1 MKTTVGFALTGS
13 FCTFD
18 KALAQMEELVR
29 RGFDVLP
36 ILSYCAA
43 EMDTRFFTAR
53 EVKQRVEAITGRA
66 PLCTLQA
73 VEPLGPKRITDVF
86 VVAPI
91 TGNSLAKLAAG
102 IYDTPPLLGVK
113 SHLRAQRPVV
123 LAISTN
129 DGLSSAAQ
137 NIGRLLN
144 RKGMFFVPFA
154 QDDPYK
160 KPCSLVAR
168 FDQLPRAI
176 AAALAGAQLQP
187 LICGSTVKPAEETL
201 PEEPCAHGRESS

>member
-18 KALAQMEELVR
+18 KTFAQMEELVR
-29 RGFDVLP
+29 RGYDVLP
-36 ILSYCAA
+36 ILSYNAA
-43 EMDTRFFTAR
+43 EMDTRFFTAS

-73 VEPLGPKRITDVF
+73 VEPLGPKRVTDVF

-91 TGNSLAKLAAG
+91 TGNSIAKLAAG

-129 DGLSSAAQ
+129 DALSSAAQ
-137 NIGRLLN
+137 NIGCLLN

-168 FDQLPRAI
+168 FELLPRTI

-187 LICGSTVKPAEETL
+187 MVCGTAAKPVEEAAQAQPL
-201 PEEPCAHGRESS
+201 A